1 MRPWLLHIGPL
12 FVPTE
17 GRQEIQAI
25 SEVVGAEYVSHIWKE
40 REAAKPQA
48 SKSICNWP
56 AKFTPA
62 KVTKLKV
69 GARG

>member
-17 GRQEIQAI
+17 ARQEIQAI
-25 SEVVGAEYVSHIWKE
+25 SEVVGAEYVNHIWKE

-56 AKFTPA
+56 AKFNAPNVTPIKA
-62 KVTKLKV
+62 K
-69 GARG
+69 ARR